1 MKGLTDSLRDGS
13 SVKVGETE
21 DELWKQFELQRSS
34 VVNELLVIS
43 QKSPEVTGSITQ
55 EQSDDLRR
63 IADV

>member
-1 MKGLTDSLRDGS
+1 MKGLTDSSRDGS

-43 QKSPEVTGSITQ
+43 QKSPEATGSITQ